1 MCLIRPVPKRH
12 IGRILEVVMKKAER
26 EKLLAEKLELMKK
39 YERDL
44 AERGILF
51 VGGVDEVGRGPLAGP
66 VVTACVI
73 LPPDFDVLGVDDSK
87 KLSDK
92 KRRELD
98 VLIREKALAYGYGMR
113 DNETIDKINILN
125 ATKEAMKDA
134 IDEAALMLKMKG
146 RGELQEVLIDAVRL
160 DGLPYGQTPI
170 VKGDQQSVSIAA
182 ASIIAK
188 VKRDDMMIAYAS
200 EYPGYAFEKNKGY
213 GTKEHYEGLRRLG
226 MTPIHRRSFLR
237 SL

>member
-1 MCLIRPVPKRH
+1 
-12 IGRILEVVMKKAER
+12 MKKAER
-26 EKLLAEKLELMKK
+26 ERLLAEKLDVMMR
-39 YERDL
+39 YERGL
-44 AERGILF
+44 AEQGVLF

-66 VVTACVI
+66 VVTACVV
-73 LPPDFDVLGVDDSK
+73 LPLDFSVLGVDDSK

-113 DNETIDKINILN
+113 DNETIDEINILN
-125 ATKEAMKDA
+125 ATKAAMRDA
-134 IDEAALMLKMKG
+134 IDEAAIMLSMKG
-146 RGELQEVLIDAVRL
+146 RGELGHVLIDAVRL

-188 VKRDDMMIAYAS
+188 VKRDDMMIAYA
-200 EYPGYAFEKNKGY
+200 EKYPGYAFEKNKGY
-213 GTKEHYEGLRRLG
+213 GTKEHYEGLRAHG
-226 MTPIHRRSFLR
+226 MTPIHRRSFLKN
-237 SL
+237 LEV

>member
-1 MCLIRPVPKRH
+1 MTKV
-12 IGRILEVVMKKAER
+12 ER
-26 EKLLAEKLELMKK
+26 EQMLAEKLEQMKSF
-39 YERDL
+39 EREL
-44 AERGILF
+44 GAQGIHF

-73 LPPDFDVLGVDDSK
+73 LPDDFDVLGVDDSK

-98 VLIREKALAYGYGMR
+98 LLIREKALAYGYGMR

-134 IDEAALMLKMKG
+134 IDEAAMMLEIKHREK
-146 RGELQEVLIDAVRL
+146 LQHVLIDAVRL
-160 DGLPYGQTPI
+160 EGLDYPETPI
-170 VKGDQQSVSIAA
+170 VKGDQKSISIAA

-188 VKRDDMMIAYAS
+188 VKRDDMMIRYAS
-200 EYPGYAFEKNKGY
+200 EYPGYRFEKNKGY
-213 GTKEHYEGLRRLG
+213 GTRAHYEGIRENG
-226 MTPIHRRSFLR
+226 ITPIHRRSFLKNI
-237 SL
+237 

>member
-1 MCLIRPVPKRH
+1 
-12 IGRILEVVMKKAER
+12 MKKVER
-26 EKLLAEKLELMKK
+26 ERMLAAKLEEMKR
-39 YERDL
+39 YERGL
-44 AERGILF
+44 AERGVRF

-66 VVTACVI
+66 VVTACVV

-98 VLIREKALAYGYGMR
+98 VLIRENALAYGYGMR

-134 IDEAALMLKMKG
+134 IEEAALMLKMRGK
-146 RGELQEVLIDAVRL
+146 GELEEVLIDAVKL
-160 DGLPYGQTPI
+160 DGLPYGQTSI

-200 EYPGYAFEKNKGY
+200 KYPGYAFDKNKGY
-213 GTKEHYEGLRRLG
+213 GTKEHYGGLREHG
-226 MTPIHRRSFLR
+226 MTPIHRKSFLR
-237 SL
+237 SFEGQE

>member
-1 MCLIRPVPKRH
+1 MTKV
-12 IGRILEVVMKKAER
+12 ER
-26 EKLLAEKLELMKK
+26 EKMLAERLEQMKK
-39 YERDL
+39 YER
-44 AERGILF
+44 ELF
-51 VGGVDEVGRGPLAGP
+51 EQGVLYVGGVDEVGRGPLAGP

-73 LPPDFDVLGVDDSK
+73 LPSDFDVLGVDDSK

-113 DNETIDKINILN
+113 DNETIDRINILN

-134 IDEAALMLKMKG
+134 ISEAAMMLEIKHRAKLG
-146 RGELQEVLIDAVRL
+146 HVLIDAVRL
-160 DGLPYGQTPI
+160 DGLDYPETPI
-170 VKGDQQSVSIAA
+170 VKGDQQSISIAA

-200 EYPGYAFEKNKGY
+200 KYPGYAFEKNKGY
-213 GTKEHYEGLRRLG
+213 GTKAHYDGIREHGI
-226 MTPIHRRSFLR
+226 TPIHRKSFLKNI
-237 SL
+237 L

>member
-1 MCLIRPVPKRH
+1 
-12 IGRILEVVMKKAER
+12 MKKVER
-26 EKLLAEKLELMKK
+26 ERMLAAKLEEMKK
-39 YERDL
+39 YERGL
-44 AERGILF
+44 AERGVRF

-66 VVTACVI
+66 VVTACVV

-98 VLIREKALAYGYGMR
+98 VLIRENALAYGYGMR

-134 IDEAALMLKMKG
+134 IEEAALMLKMRG
-146 RGELQEVLIDAVRL
+146 RGELEEVLIDAVKL
-160 DGLPYGQTPI
+160 DGLPYGQTSI

-200 EYPGYAFEKNKGY
+200 EYPGYAFDKNKGY
-213 GTKEHYEGLRRLG
+213 GTKEHYEGLREHG
-226 MTPIHRRSFLR
+226 ITPIHRRSFLK
-237 SL
+237 SFEG

>member
-1 MCLIRPVPKRH
+1 MNST
-12 IGRILEVVMKKAER
+12 ER
-26 EKLLAEKLELMKK
+26 EKMLADKLEQMKK
-39 YERDL
+39 YERSL
-44 AERGILF
+44 AEQGVLF
-51 VGGVDEVGRGPLAGP
+51 VAGVDEVGRGPLAGP
-66 VVTACVI
+66 VVTAAVI
-73 LPPDFDVLGVDDSK
+73 LSQDFDVLGVDDSK

-113 DNETIDKINILN
+113 DNETIDRINILN

-134 IDEAALMLKMKG
+134 IDEAALMLRMRG
-146 RGELQEVLIDAVRL
+146 RGELQHVLIDAVRL
-160 DGLPYGQTPI
+160 DGLDYDQTPI
-170 VKGDQQSVSIAA
+170 VKGDQRSVSIAA

-213 GTKEHYEGLRRLG
+213 GTKEHYDGLREHG
-226 MTPIHRRSFLR
+226 MTPIHRRSFLK
-237 SL
+237 SFVG

>member
-1 MCLIRPVPKRH
+1 
-12 IGRILEVVMKKAER
+12 MKKAER
-26 EKLLAEKLELMKK
+26 ERMLAEKLERMKR

-44 AERGILF
+44 AEQGVLF

-73 LPPDFDVLGVDDSK
+73 LPLAFDVLGVDDSK

-98 VLIREKALAYGYGMR
+98 VLIRENALAYGYGMR
-113 DNETIDKINILN
+113 DNEAIDEINILN
-125 ATKEAMKDA
+125 ATKEAMRDA
-134 IDEAALMLKMKG
+134 IDEAAMMLRMRG
-146 RGELQEVLIDAVRL
+146 RGELQHVLIDAVRL
-160 DGLPYGQTPI
+160 DQLDFAQTPI
-170 VKGDQQSVSIAA
+170 VKGDQQSISIAA

-200 EYPGYAFEKNKGY
+200 KYPGYAFEKNKGY
-213 GTKEHYEGLRRLG
+213 GTKEHYEGLRQFG
-226 MTPIHRRSFLR
+226 MTPIHRRSFLKN
-237 SL
+237 L

>member
-1 MCLIRPVPKRH
+1 
-12 IGRILEVVMKKAER
+12 MKKVER
-26 EKLLAEKLELMKK
+26 ERMLAAKLEEMKK
-39 YERDL
+39 YERGL
-44 AERGILF
+44 AERGVRF

-66 VVTACVI
+66 VVTACVV
-73 LPPDFDVLGVDDSK
+73 LPLDFDVLGVDDSK

-98 VLIREKALAYGYGMR
+98 VLIRENALAYGYGMR

-134 IDEAALMLKMKG
+134 IEEAALMLKMRG
-146 RGELQEVLIDAVRL
+146 RGELEEVLIDAVKL
-160 DGLPYGQTPI
+160 DGLSYGQTSI
-170 VKGDQQSVSIAA
+170 VKGDQKSVSIAA

-200 EYPGYAFEKNKGY
+200 EYPGYAFDKNKGY
-213 GTKEHYEGLRRLG
+213 GTKEHYEGLREHG
-226 MTPIHRRSFLR
+226 ITPIHRRSFLK
-237 SL
+237 SFEGGL

>member
-1 MCLIRPVPKRH
+1 
-12 IGRILEVVMKKAER
+12 MKKVER
-26 EKLLAEKLELMKK
+26 ERMLAAKLEEMKK
-39 YERDL
+39 YERGL
-44 AERGILF
+44 AERGVRF

-66 VVTACVI
+66 VVTACVV
-73 LPPDFDVLGVDDSK
+73 LPLDFDVLGVDDSK

-98 VLIREKALAYGYGMR
+98 VLIRENALAYGYGMR

-134 IDEAALMLKMKG
+134 IEEAALMLKMRG
-146 RGELQEVLIDAVRL
+146 RGELEEVLIDAVKL
-160 DGLPYGQTPI
+160 DGLSYGQTSI
-170 VKGDQQSVSIAA
+170 VKGDQKSVSIAA

-200 EYPGYAFEKNKGY
+200 EYPGYAFDKNKGY
-213 GTKEHYEGLRRLG
+213 GTKEHYEGLREHG
-226 MTPIHRRSFLR
+226 ITPIHRRSFLK
-237 SL
+237 SFEG

>member
-1 MCLIRPVPKRH
+1 MTKV
-12 IGRILEVVMKKAER
+12 ER
-26 EKLLAEKLELMKK
+26 EKMLAERLEQMKK
-39 YERDL
+39 YER
-44 AERGILF
+44 ELF
-51 VGGVDEVGRGPLAGP
+51 EHGVLYVGGVDEVGRGPLAGP

-73 LPPDFDVLGVDDSK
+73 LPSDFDVLGVDDSK

-134 IDEAALMLKMKG
+134 VSEAAMMLEIKHRAKLG
-146 RGELQEVLIDAVRL
+146 HVLIDAVGL
-160 DGLPYGQTPI
+160 DGLDYPETPI
-170 VKGDQQSVSIAA
+170 VKGDQQSISIAA

-200 EYPGYAFEKNKGY
+200 KYPGYAFEKNKGY
-213 GTKEHYEGLRRLG
+213 GTKAHYDGIREHGI
-226 MTPIHRRSFLR
+226 TPIHRKSFLKNI
-237 SL
+237 L

>member
-26 EKLLAEKLELMKK
+26 EKLLAEKLELMKR

-134 IDEAALMLKMKG
+134 IDEADLMLKMKG

>member
-26 EKLLAEKLELMKK
+26 EKLLAEKLELMKR

-44 AERGILF
+44 TERGILF

-73 LPPDFDVLGVDDSK
+73 LPLDFDVLGVDDSK

>member
-1 MCLIRPVPKRH
+1 MCLTTPVPKRH

-26 EKLLAEKLELMKK
+26 ERLLAEKLELMKR

-44 AERGILF
+44 AERGVLF

-73 LPPDFDVLGVDDSK
+73 LPLDFDVLGVDDSK

-134 IDEAALMLKMKG
+134 IEEAALMLKMRG
-146 RGELQEVLIDAVRL
+146 RGELEEVLIDAVRL

>member
-134 IDEAALMLKMKG
+134 IDEADLMLKMKG

>member
-1 MCLIRPVPKRH
+1 
-12 IGRILEVVMKKAER
+12 MKKVER
-26 EKLLAEKLELMKK
+26 ERMLAAKLEEMKK
-39 YERDL
+39 YERGL
-44 AERGILF
+44 AERGVRF

-66 VVTACVI
+66 VVTACVV

-98 VLIREKALAYGYGMR
+98 VLIRENALAYGYGMR

-134 IDEAALMLKMKG
+134 IEEAALMLKMRG
-146 RGELQEVLIDAVRL
+146 RGELEEVLIDAVKL
-160 DGLPYGQTPI
+160 DGLSYGQTSI
-170 VKGDQQSVSIAA
+170 VKGDQKSVSIAA

-200 EYPGYAFEKNKGY
+200 EYPGYAFDKNKGY
-213 GTKEHYEGLRRLG
+213 GTKEHYEGLREHG
-226 MTPIHRRSFLR
+226 ITPIHRRSFLK
-237 SL
+237 SFEG

>member
-1 MCLIRPVPKRH
+1 
-12 IGRILEVVMKKAER
+12 MKKVER
-26 EKLLAEKLELMKK
+26 ERMLAAKLEEMKR
-39 YERDL
+39 YERGL
-44 AERGILF
+44 AERGVRF

-66 VVTACVI
+66 VVTACVV

-98 VLIREKALAYGYGMR
+98 VLIRENALAYGYGMR

-134 IDEAALMLKMKG
+134 IEEAALMLKMRG
-146 RGELQEVLIDAVRL
+146 RGELEEVLIDAVKL
-160 DGLPYGQTPI
+160 DGLPYGQTSI

-200 EYPGYAFEKNKGY
+200 KYPGYAFDKNKGY
-213 GTKEHYEGLRRLG
+213 GTKEHYGGLREHG
-226 MTPIHRRSFLR
+226 MTPIHRKSFLR
-237 SL
+237 SFEGQE